1 MPNQESLLQFIKR
14 LFLLLLGLL
23 GGLIRL
29 PIVLIAGVLSR
40 GWHENLRALKQLPH
54 KIGESLSAFRAFFP
68 VFFDYDRKTL
78 KKNPSKTFLYTVF
91 AAVLAFIVWASISE
105 FDQVITSEGR
115 VVPSASLQTV
125 NHMEGGVINK
135 VHVKAGEIVRAG
147 APLISLNP
155 LEAGAGFQSKQFEF
169 FQTLAKI
176 RRLEAELKEQKPNFG
191 DELESQHPNLVKT
204 ELLILA
210 SRKKRLEA
218 NLASFD
224 AQLRQ
229 KKSELMGAQKTLGLV
244 AEERDVVRKLVERG
258 LEPNLEAVRA
268 EKTFA
273 ETEARVQSIQASIDE
288 IGDRKNVAVQEYQS
302 EVLSELAKAAGD
314 FNQLEQAVPV
324 AADRADRSVLR
335 APTDGVVNRVL
346 ITTVGG
352 VLKPG
357 EPAVEIVP
365 MDTRLLV
372 EVKVNPADIGF
383 VQPEQRASVKLS
395 TYDFSIFGSLVGF
408 VEVVGADTLSNEK
421 GETYYLVKVAP
432 LSNLSSVGKELQL
445 LPGMTAQVDI
455 IVGKRSA
462 LSYLSSPITKTISQ
476 AFKEK

>member
-1 MPNQESLLQFIKR
+1 MSNQESLLQFLKR
-14 LFLLLLGLL
+14 LALLVLTLLGW
-23 GGLIRL
+23 LIKS
-29 PIVLIAGVLSR
+29 PIVFTASFLSR
-40 GWHENLRALKQLPH
+40 GWSENIRTLKQLP
-54 KIGESLSAFRAFFP
+54 ISFGESINAIRAFFP
-68 VFFDYDRKTL
+68 IFLDYDRKNL
-78 KKNPSKTFLYTVF
+78 KKNPSKTFLYTVVG
-91 AAVLAFIVWASISE
+91 AVLAFGTWAAISE
-105 FDQVITSEGR
+105 FDQVITSEGK

-125 NHMEGGVINK
+125 NHMEGGVISK
-135 VHVKAGEIVRAG
+135 VHVKAGELVKAG
-147 APLISLNP
+147 TPLISLNP

-176 RRLEAELKEQKPNFG
+176 RRLEAELREKEPEFG
-191 DELESQHPNLVKT
+191 GELESQHPNLVKT

-224 AQLRQ
+224 AQSRQ
-229 KKSELMGAQKTLGLV
+229 KKSELVGAQKTMGLV
-244 AEERDVVRKLVERG
+244 AQELDVVRKLVERG

-288 IGDRKNVAVQEYQS
+288 VGDRKNVAIQEYQS
-302 EVLSELAKAAGD
+302 EVLAELAKAAGE
-314 FNQLEQAVPV
+314 FNLLEQSVPV

-357 EPAVEIVP
+357 EPVVEIVP

-395 TYDFSIFGSLVGF
+395 TYDFSIFGSLVGL
-408 VEVVGADTLSNEK
+408 VEVVGADTLTNEK
-421 GETYYLVKVAP
+421 GDTYYLVKVVP
-432 LSNLSSVGKELQL
+432 LSNVSSVGRELQL
-445 LPGMTAQVDI
+445 MPGMTAQVDI